1 MIFSIA
7 GATVLFVLQK
17 FTVGGEMGDNYYK
30 LIGECH
36 LQGAEEIE
44 AESGLVLRLPLN

>member
-1 MIFSIA
+1 
-7 GATVLFVLQK
+7 
-17 FTVGGEMGDNYYK
+17 MGDNYYK

-44 AESGLVLRLPLN
+44 AESGLEHTVLRLPLN